1 VADLPGIYVRMN
13 PEMYDEL
20 TALADDLDCS
30 MAEVGREA
38 IAFFLGLQYMPI
50 VRGRKKVG

>member
-1 VADLPGIYVRMN
+1 VGDLPGIYVRMN
-13 PEMYDEL
+13 AEMYEEVV
-20 TALADDLDCS
+20 ALADDLDCS

>member
-1 VADLPGIYVRMN
+1 VGDLPGIYVRMN
-13 PEMYDEL
+13 AEMYEEVV
-20 TALADDLDCS
+20 ALADDLDCS

-38 IAFFLGLQYMPI
+38 LAFCLGLRYVPI

>member
-1 VADLPGIYVRMN
+1 VGDLPGIYVRMN
-13 PEMYDEL
+13 AEMYEEVV
-20 TALADDLDCS
+20 ALADDLDCS

-38 IAFFLGLQYMPI
+38 LAFCLGLRYMPI

>member
-20 TALADDLDCS
+20 TALAGDLDCS